1 MTPTR
6 DTSTNVE
13 RTQGSPRR
21 VIVRQAHP
29 SCCLLERSVPTLN
42 LENDP
47 HCGFYNMT
55 QLERLLEAH
64 VLSTRV

>member
-21 VIVRQAHP
+21 VIVRQAHR

-47 HCGFYNMT
+47 LRGFYNMA
-55 QLERLLEAH
+55 QLEGLLEAH
-64 VLSTRV
+64 GLPTGV